1 MRWRGGAGR
10 GGAGWVGGN
19 RSQGSR
25 QGRFQ
30 GMRIVLEA
38 DSDCSSVDSQ
48 VRMGGEES
56 PGSQRRL
63 LGEGP
68 LNSDLDRETSL

>member
-1 MRWRGGAGR
+1 MRWRGGAG
-10 GGAGWVGGN
+10 GVGGN
-19 RSQGSR
+19 RSQGSC

-48 VRMGGEES
+48 VRVGGEES
-56 PGSQRRL
+56 SGSQRRL
-63 LGEGP
+63 LGEGL